1 MAIRVDELRLALEA
15 FAHEHKVDP
24 ETVEKAL
31 ANALR
36 DVFMEKYKYSHPK
49 PRSIKPEVDLN
60 RGKIL
65 IRIEFISEDISPD
78 KGEVFYIKAPIRGIF
93 KPKKGIDEEV
103 KFGDVVGI
111 ITDDGKSVE
120 IKFNISG
127 KIGKIEKVY
136 GRGGEIVDQYQDL
149 FKVKEVGYEEIITP
163 DKLSH
168 YDVQKLKEKF
178 LYRIKNEILKA
189 KLPRLQAYIN
199 RIITGKVQKVDKKMG
214 VLIGIPELGVE
225 GRIPPEGMV
234 KNEVYRP
241 GQDIEAVVLSVEERA
256 SYPLLLSRSDPRFVQ
271 ALLERSI
278 PELQD
283 GTIQIVSIA
292 REAGVMTKIAVKSRD
307 PFVSPVTTLLGPK
320 GTRLYAIKGK
330 MPKGEIIDVI
340 PHDNDIVRFAI
351 FSLQPAKGAVAAY
364 EKREKVDGEVKEE
377 INVYYEDEEEVL
389 KAKGK
394 DGINIKLASRLV
406 GKKINA
412 LHVSEFIP
420 PEKGITIY
428 EIKDKLAPEI
438 YEKLKEATLVYFT
451 RLVPLAYMQR
461 LLGTDESTTIRI
473 LEIIEDAL
481 KEKGEEYV

>member
-31 ANALR
+31 INALR
-36 DVFMEKYKYSHPK
+36 DVFSEKYKYSHPK
-49 PRSIKPEVDLN
+49 PRSIKPEVDLS

-65 IRIEFISEDISPD
+65 VRIEFVNEDVSSD
-78 KGEVFYIKAPIRGIF
+78 KGEVFYIKAPIKGIF
-93 KPKKGIDEEV
+93 KPKKEADEEV
-103 KFGDVVGI
+103 KFGDVIGI
-111 ITDDGKSVE
+111 ITDDGKDLE

-136 GRGGEIVDQYQDL
+136 GRGGEVVEQNQDL
-149 FKVKEVGYEEIITP
+149 FKVKEIGYEEIITP
-163 DKLSH
+163 EKFSH

-214 VLIGIPELGVE
+214 VLVGIPELGVE
-225 GRIPPEGMV
+225 GRIPPEGTV
-234 KNEVYRP
+234 ENEVYRP

-283 GTIQIVSIA
+283 GTVQIVSIA
-292 REAGVMTKIAVKSRD
+292 REAGVMTKMAVKSRD

-320 GTRLYAIKGK
+320 GTRLHAIKGK

-340 PHDNDIVRFAI
+340 PYDNDIVRFAI
-351 FSLQPAKGAVAAY
+351 LSLQPANGAVAAY
-364 EKREKVDGEVKEE
+364 ERKERVDGEIKEE
-377 INVYYEDEEEVL
+377 INVYYEDDEEVL
-389 KAKGK
+389 RAKGK

-412 LHVSEFIP
+412 LHISEFTP
-420 PEKGITIY
+420 PERGVTLY
-428 EIKDKLAPEI
+428 ELKDKLAPEI

-451 RLVPLAYMQR
+451 RLIPLAYMQR
-461 LLGTDESTTIRI
+461 LLGTDEATTIRI

-481 KEKGEEYV
+481 KEKGEENV